1 MAFAFFPVPVADT
14 ILIGMR
20 IFFIADIFGTIGKRV
35 LAERLEALLAERSID
50 ACVANAENIA
60 GGHGIT
66 GNLLAKLH
74 KFGVNVVTGGNHS
87 FANKDCMDDYARDP
101 HFLRP
106 HNFPPGNPGKGMT
119 VFTCAD
125 GRAFGV
131 LNLQGRVF
139 FNEHVD
145 CPFRTGLAA
154 VEELSRSTNTI
165 LVDFH
170 AEATSEK
177 KALFSYLDGK
187 VSALIGTHTH
197 VQTADETVSPLGTA
211 YITDAGLTGPE
222 DSAIG
227 MKTEG
232 VVRRFLLQSPVR
244 FEPSEKGPMLNGAVI
259 DIEDATGRATA
270 ITRVYE
276 RLQFA

>member
-1 MAFAFFPVPVADT
+1 M
-14 ILIGMR
+14 MR

-35 LAERLEALLAERSID
+35 LAERLEKLLAERSID
-50 ACVANAENIA
+50 ICVANAENIA

-66 GNLLAKLH
+66 ANLLAKLH

-87 FANKDCMDDYARDP
+87 FANQDCMDDYSTDP

-106 HNFPPGNPGKGMT
+106 HNYPPGNPGKGMT
-119 VFTCAD
+119 VFTLPD
-125 GRAFGV
+125 GRNLGV
-131 LNLQGRVF
+131 LNLMGRVF
-139 FNEHVD
+139 FSEHVD
-145 CPFRTGLAA
+145 CPFRMGIAA
-154 VEELSRSTNTI
+154 VEELSRSTKAI

-197 VQTADETVSPLGTA
+197 IQTADEIVSTLGTA

-232 VVRRFLLQSPVR
+232 VVRRFLRQTPVR
-244 FEPSEKGPMLNGAVI
+244 FEPSEKGPMLNGVI
-259 DIEDATGRATA
+259 MDIDDETGKAA
-270 ITRVYE
+270 SIARVYE
-276 RLQFA
+276 RMHFA

>member
-1 MAFAFFPVPVADT
+1 
-14 ILIGMR
+14 MR
-20 IFFIADIFGTIGKRV
+20 IFFIADIFGNAGKRV
-35 LAERLEALLAERSID
+35 LAERLEKLIAERSID
-50 ACVANAENIA
+50 VCVANAENIA
-60 GGHGIT
+60 GGHGVT
-66 GNLLAKLH
+66 SNLLAKLY

-87 FANKDCMDDYARDP
+87 FANQDCMDDYANDP

-119 VFTCAD
+119 VFQLAD
-125 GRAFGV
+125 GRSLGV

-139 FNEHVD
+139 FGEHLD
-145 CPFRTGLAA
+145 CPFRTALAC
-154 VEELSRSTNTI
+154 VQELSRSTKTI

-197 VQTADETVSPLGTA
+197 VQTADEIISALGTA
-211 YITDAGLTGPE
+211 YLTDAGLTGPE

-232 VVRRFLLQSPVR
+232 VVRRFLLQVPVR
-244 FEPSEKGPMLNGAVI
+244 FEPSEKSPMLNGAVI
-259 DIEDATGRATA
+259 ETDDETGKALSIA
-270 ITRVYE
+270 RVYE
-276 RLQFA
+276 RMQFA

>member
-1 MAFAFFPVPVADT
+1 
-14 ILIGMR
+14 MR
-20 IFFIADIFGTIGKRV
+20 IFFIADIFGLIGKRV
-35 LAERLEALLAERSID
+35 LAERLEAFLAERSID
-50 ACVANAENIA
+50 VCVANAENIA
-60 GGHGIT
+60 GGRGVT

-87 FANKDCMDDYARDP
+87 FANQDCMDDYASDP
-101 HFLRP
+101 YFLRP
-106 HNFPPGNPGKGMT
+106 HNFPPGNPGKGT
-119 VFTCAD
+119 AVFPLPD
-125 GRAFGV
+125 GRNLGI

-145 CPFRTGLAA
+145 CPFRAGLAA
-154 VEELSRSTNTI
+154 VEELSRSTKAI

-177 KALFSYLDGK
+177 KALFSFLDGK
-187 VSALIGTHTH
+187 ISALIGTHTH
-197 VQTADETVSPLGTA
+197 VQTADEIVSPLGTA
-211 YITDAGLTGPE
+211 YLTDAGLTGPE

-227 MKTEG
+227 MKSEG
-232 VVRRFLLQSPVR
+232 VVRRFLLQTPVR

-259 DIEDATGRATA
+259 DIEDPSGRATA

-276 RLQFA
+276 RIRSS

>member
-1 MAFAFFPVPVADT
+1 
-14 ILIGMR
+14 MR
-20 IFFIADIFGTIGKRV
+20 IFFIADIFGPIGKRV
-35 LAERLEALLAERSID
+35 LAERLEKFLPERTID
-50 ACVANAENIA
+50 VCVANAENIA
-60 GGHGIT
+60 GGHGVT

-87 FANKDCMDDYARDP
+87 FANQDCMDDYATDP

-106 HNFPPGNPGKGMT
+106 HNFPPGNPGKGIT
-119 VFTCAD
+119 VFTLPD
-125 GRAFGV
+125 GRTLGV

-139 FNEHVD
+139 FNEHLD
-145 CPFRTGLAA
+145 CPFRTALDA
-154 VEELSRSTNTI
+154 VRELSRSAKAI

-187 VSALIGTHTH
+187 VSAVIGTHTH
-197 VQTADETVSPLGTA
+197 VQTADEIISPQGTA
-211 YITDAGLTGPE
+211 YLSDAGLTGPE

-232 VVRRFLLQSPVR
+232 VVRRFLLQVPVR
-244 FEPSEKGPMLNGAVI
+244 FEPSEKGPMLNGVVI
-259 DIEDATGRATA
+259 DIDDASGKATS
-270 ITRVYE
+270 IVRVYE
-276 RLQFA
+276 RVQFA

>member
-1 MAFAFFPVPVADT
+1 
-14 ILIGMR
+14 MR
-20 IFFIADIFGTIGKRV
+20 IFFIADIFGNVGKRV
-35 LAERLEALLAERSID
+35 LAERLEKFIVERSID
-50 ACVANAENIA
+50 VCVANAENIA

-74 KFGVNVVTGGNHS
+74 KFGVHVVTGGNHS
-87 FANKDCMDDYARDP
+87 FANQDCMEDYATDP

-106 HNFPPGNPGKGMT
+106 HNYPPENPGKGVT
-119 VFTCAD
+119 VFTLPD
-125 GRAFGV
+125 GRTLGV

-139 FNEHVD
+139 FNEHID
-145 CPFRTGLAA
+145 CPFRTALAA
-154 VEELSRSTNTI
+154 VAELSRSTKTI

-177 KALFSYLDGK
+177 KALFSFLDGK
-187 VSALIGTHTH
+187 ISALVGTHTH
-197 VQTADETVSPLGTA
+197 VQTADEIVSGLGTA

-232 VVRRFLLQSPVR
+232 VIRRFLRQTPVR
-244 FEPSEKGPMLNGAVI
+244 FEPSEKGPMLNGVVI
-259 DIEDATGRATA
+259 DTDDDTGRAVSIA
-270 ITRVYE
+270 RVYE
-276 RLQFA
+276 RMQFA

>member
-1 MAFAFFPVPVADT
+1 
-14 ILIGMR
+14 MR
-20 IFFIADIFGTIGKRV
+20 IFFIADIFGPIGKRV
-35 LAERLEALLAERSID
+35 LAERLEKFIAERSID
-50 ACVANAENIA
+50 VCVANAENIA
-60 GGHGIT
+60 GGHGVT

-87 FANKDCMDDYARDP
+87 FANQDCIGDYATDP

-106 HNFPPGNPGKGMT
+106 HNFPPGNPGKGKT
-119 VFTCAD
+119 VFTLAD
-125 GRAFGV
+125 GRALGI

-139 FNEHVD
+139 FSEHVD
-145 CPFRTGLAA
+145 CPFRAAASA
-154 VEELSRSTNTI
+154 VEELSRTTKAVI
-165 LVDFH
+165 VDFH

-197 VQTADETVSPLGTA
+197 VQTADEIISPLGTA

-232 VVRRFLLQSPVR
+232 VLRRFLLQTPVR
-244 FEPSEKGPMLNGAVI
+244 FEPSEKGPMLNGVVI
-259 DIEDATGRATA
+259 DVSDETGRAES
-270 ITRVYE
+270 ISRVYE
-276 RLQFA
+276 RMRFA